1 MRGRPLKKAT
11 EADAK
16 ITRQDVERAQD
27 NWNKDAPPKYRK
39 LLDAKE
45 EERADQG

>member
-16 ITRQDVERAQD
+16 ITPKDLGRAQEA
-27 NWNKDAPPKYRK
+27 WKEDAPPRYRK

-45 EERADQG
+45 EKTNP